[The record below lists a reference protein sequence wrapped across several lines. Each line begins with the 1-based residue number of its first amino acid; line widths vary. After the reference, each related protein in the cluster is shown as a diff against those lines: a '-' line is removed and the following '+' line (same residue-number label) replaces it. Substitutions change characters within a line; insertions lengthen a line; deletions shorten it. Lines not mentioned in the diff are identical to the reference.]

1 MALRLGKQV
10 PCLLEKVL
18 IAARTRR
25 APGVTLRTLAKVSK
39 VAANDIFALMGVN
52 VINSAY
58 GKGTPGTV
66 LMLRALGEVRGSQCP
81 EL

>member
-1 MALRLGKQV
+1 MFV
-10 PCLLEKVL
+10 NVL
-18 IAARTRR
+18 IAAKTRR

-66 LMLRALGEVRGSQCP
+66 LMLRAVSGVASSYCS
-81 EL
+81 ELNF